1 MTTIR
6 KSFSALALAAAVMTA
21 ASPSFAQR
29 SEQDHMNAAREKA
42 VHECSVMASKY
53 TQSTFGSTQLHMYRT
68 CMMEHGQQNE

>member
-6 KSFSALALAAAVMTA
+6 KSFGAFALAAAVMTA

-29 SEQDHMNAAREKA
+29 NEQEHMNAAREKA

-53 TQSTFGSTQLHMYRT
+53 TQSTFGSAQLHMYRT

>member
-6 KSFSALALAAAVMTA
+6 KSLGALALAAAVMTA

-29 SEQDHMNAAREKA
+29 NEEGHMNAAREKA

-68 CMMEHGQQNE
+68 CMMEHGQPNE